1 MNLKRVRRTEFEI
14 PKLPLVAL
22 IDVVFFLL
30 LYFIMAG
37 NLAAVEANLESSLK
51 TDKRSSGAS
60 SNLVPQI
67 VNVEGGPTGQG
78 LFRLGERT
86 MGDKKALSD
95 VLRSLTKEG
104 GVVVRVSGTAPTHAV
119 ATALQACKDARFTK
133 ISYVPRSGE
142 VEAGGSAP

>member
-1 MNLKRVRRTEFEI
+1 MNLKRVRRNEFEI

-51 TDKRSSGAS
+51 TDKQSGSAA

-67 VNVEGGPTGQG
+67 VNVEGGNGQG
-78 LFRLGERT
+78 AFRLGERLIA
-86 MGDKKALSD
+86 DKKGLTD
-95 VLRSLTKEG
+95 VLKSLPKDG
-104 GVVVRVSGTAPTHAV
+104 GVVVRVSGSAPTHAV
-119 ATALQACKDARFTK
+119 ASAIQACKDAGFVK
-133 ISYVPRSGE
+133 ISYVPRAGE
-142 VEAGGSAP
+142 VESGGSAP

>member
-51 TDKRSSGAS
+51 TDKRSGSSA

-67 VNVEGGPTGQG
+67 VNVEGGDGRG
-78 LFRLGERT
+78 AFRLGERLIA
-86 MGDKKALSD
+86 DKKSLTD
-95 VLRSLTKEG
+95 VLKSLPKEG

-119 ATALQACKDARFTK
+119 ASAIQACKDAGFAK
-133 ISYVPRSGE
+133 ISYVPRGGE

>member
-1 MNLKRVRRTEFEI
+1 MNLKRVRRTEFDI

-51 TDKRSSGAS
+51 TDKRSGGAA

-67 VNVEGGPTGQG
+67 VNIEGGADGGG

-86 MGDKKALSD
+86 MTDKRALTD

-104 GVVVRVSGTAPTHAV
+104 GVVVRVSGSAPTHAV
-119 ATALQACKDARFTK
+119 ATALQACRDAGFTK

-142 VEAGGSAP
+142 VEPGGRTP